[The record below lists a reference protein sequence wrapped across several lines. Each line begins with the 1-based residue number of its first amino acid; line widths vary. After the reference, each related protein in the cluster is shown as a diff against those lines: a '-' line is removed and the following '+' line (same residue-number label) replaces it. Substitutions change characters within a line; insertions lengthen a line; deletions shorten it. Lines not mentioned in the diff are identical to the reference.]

1 MVRYFFLSK
10 VENGRDASTFQG
22 DYTGYGKFLK
32 RYKFLKSNYLRI
44 KMLLLRIF
52 PGLYFNIRNK
62 REPGTLLNHGLLI
75 MLVLFQAMISLSLIN
90 KGDYFSIIIL
100 PDTQYYS
107 SRYPDIFFQQM
118 DWIVKNKTLL
128 NIQYVVHMG
137 DITNNNKEYAWNV
150 ASSSFKILE
159 KEGIPYSIVCG
170 DNDIKNPDRNEYD
183 GIRHT
188 ELLNR
193 YFPASRF
200 DKPGSW
206 WSGGFF
212 EPGKIDNYYCLFN
225 YRNDKYMIM
234 NLEIA
239 PRSAVIKWAGNII
252 SQNDSRRVIIVTHDY
267 IDRYGKRLDDLKS
280 FGMDGRDG
288 SDKLKGNNAE
298 GLFEKLI
305 IRYPNIF
312 LVLCGHKEGTFEKT
326 VRIRDTRYP
335 EKKRKLFE
343 ILSDFQ
349 NEKIKGTDEKSGKG
363 LLRVLKIYPEKDEIV
378 ISTVSALT
386 GKSKKEEIHLFMEE

>member
-1 MVRYFFLSK
+1 MIL
-10 VENGRDASTFQG
+10 
-22 DYTGYGKFLK
+22 LK
-32 RYKFLKSNYLRI
+32 ICPSSYVS
-44 KMLLLRIF
+44 
-52 PGLYFNIRNK
+52 IRNK
-62 REPGTLLNHGLLI
+62 REKRAPLNQGLLI
-75 MLVLFQAMISLSLIN
+75 MFVLFQALISLSLIN
-90 KGDYFSIIIL
+90 KDDYFSIIIL

-107 SRYPDIFFQQM
+107 SRYPDMFYQQM

-128 NIQYVVHMG
+128 NIQYVVHVG
-137 DITNNNKEYAWNV
+137 DITDNNKEYAWNV
-150 ASSSFKILE
+150 ASSSFRILE
-159 KEGIPYSIVCG
+159 KAGIPYSIVCG
-170 DNDIKNPDRNEYD
+170 DNDIKNPDWNQYD

-193 YFPASRF
+193 FFPVSRF
-200 DKPGSW
+200 DKPGSC

-225 YRNDKYMIM
+225 YRDYKYMIM

-267 IDRYGKRLDDLKS
+267 IDRYGKKLDDLKN

-288 SDKLKGNNAE
+288 SDKLKGNNAQ

-312 LVLCGHKEGTFEKT
+312 LVLCGHKEGTFERT
-326 VRIRDTRYP
+326 VKIRDTRDP

-363 LLRVLKIYPEKDEIV
+363 LLRVLKIYPEKNEFV
-378 ISTVSALT
+378 LSTVNALT
-386 GKSKKEEIHLFMEE
+386 GKSKAEEIHLFMGE